1 MVNSCNSIQNR
12 ATDDQHRQWRPRR
25 WLQSAMAS
33 ALFILSLSPAM
44 VNAADEFNVYEA
56 GVDDIQQAIQS
67 GAATCEGVV
76 RAYIERAKA
85 YNGAC
90 TALVTEHGES
100 IAPATGYIRAGAPIT
115 FPQHTVAA
123 STYLP
128 DLAHYQGMPLDL
140 GRMET
145 TASDPGVIQQ
155 YGMVVGIPDAGQVNA
170 LETINI
176 RGERSVTCKGK
187 FDAHPATGPLPADAP
202 SPCEKFRQYPDAL
215 ERAAEL
221 DAQYGR
227 APDLNTLPM
236 YCATISVKDWY
247 DVKDMRS
254 TGGNDVNFAM
264 DAAPDDSTAV
274 AELRNKGAIILAVT
288 IAAEV
293 NFNGDGPNKP
303 TANFVGGG
311 GSIRSSWGGHVCN
324 PYDTERSAGPSSGGA
339 GASVAANLAT
349 CAICETTGGSCR
361 EPAGQNAVPSLVTTK
376 GLTSE
381 DGTMTARFI
390 NHRPGALCK
399 TIGDSARVIDAIRN
413 PAQGYFDSKDIFTA
427 IPQGLIS
434 TEPFASFVVTD
445 EKLQGNTRPLQGM
458 RIGIVREYM
467 VEHTP
472 NDAAISKRVDHEIKS
487 ILRDKLGAEI
497 VESVDPMYPD
507 DPTVPNMA
515 YTFQDALAEVLAFAA
530 PEYFLQMKG
539 DEPEFAVPGYD
550 VTTNDYLVK
559 LAMGKA
565 PLSPKLNM
573 RRILNG
579 LGETN
584 ITAFSAEKYLLERGD
599 ARITDLASYAANSKW
614 RANSQAVGT
623 HNAAKNNTH
632 GIPAPEGIDRIKMQ
646 YVFRL
651 AMLKVMRENQIDLFV
666 HPNMSVP
673 QWKIGIDREP
683 TANDRLAAGP
693 SITDLLGV
701 PEITIPAGFND
712 IVYEPQYVLNDDKKS
727 YSLVTGKTQS
737 LMTQPMPF
745 SINFW
750 AGPGDEPTLL
760 KAASAYEVVTRHRV
774 PPPAFG
780 PLK

>member
-1 MVNSCNSIQNR
+1 MANSKLN
-12 ATDDQHRQWRPRR
+12 QHVPTNAGVEQGQSRY
-25 WLQSAMAS
+25 WLRSAMAS
-33 ALFILSLSPAM
+33 ALFVLSLSPHI
-44 VNAADEFNVYEA
+44 VTAADAFNVYEA
-56 GVDDIQQAIQS
+56 GIDDIQQAIQN
-67 GAATCEGVV
+67 GDTTCEGVV

-100 IAPATGYIRAGAPIT
+100 IAPATGYIRAGAPII
-115 FPQHTVAA
+115 FPQHTVAV
-123 STYLP
+123 SSYLP
-128 DLAHYQGMPLDL
+128 DLEQYEGLPLDL
-140 GRMET
+140 GRMEP
-145 TASDPGVIQQ
+145 TASDPTVVQQ
-155 YGMVVGIPDAGQVNA
+155 YGMVMGIPDAGQVNA

-187 FDAHPATGPLPADAP
+187 FDAHPSTGPLPADAP
-202 SPCEKFRQYPDAL
+202 PACEKFRQYPDAL

-221 DAQYGR
+221 DAQYGN
-227 APDLNTLPM
+227 APDLNGLPM

-264 DAAPDDSTAV
+264 DAPPDDSTAV
-274 AELRNKGAIILAVT
+274 AELRDKGAIILAVT
-288 IAAEV
+288 IAAEA

-303 TANFVGGG
+303 TASFVGGG

-339 GASVAANLAT
+339 GASVSANLAT

-361 EPAGQNAVPSLVTTK
+361 EPAGQNAAPSLVTTK

-381 DGTMTARFI
+381 DGSMTARFI
-390 NHRPGALCK
+390 NHRPGAICK

-413 PAQGYFDSKDIFTA
+413 PEHGYFDSKDIFTA
-427 IPQGLIS
+427 IPAGLIP
-434 TEPFASFVVTD
+434 TEPFESFVVTD
-445 EKLQGNTRPLQGM
+445 EQLQSNARPLQGM

-467 VEHTP
+467 VDHTP
-472 NDAAISKRVDHEIKS
+472 NDAAINARVDKEIKAV
-487 ILRDKLGAEI
+487 LRDQLGAEI

-530 PEYFLQMKG
+530 PEYFLQMEG
-539 DEPEFAVPGYD
+539 DEPEFAVHGYD
-550 VTTNDYLVK
+550 VRTNEYLVK
-559 LAMGKA
+559 LALGEA

-573 RRILNG
+573 RRILSG
-579 LGETN
+579 MGETN
-584 ITAFSAEKYLLERGD
+584 ITAFSAAKYLMERGD
-599 ARITDLASYAANSKW
+599 TRVTDLASYAANSSW
-614 RANSQAVGT
+614 RANSQAIGAQ
-623 HNAAKNNTH
+623 NAAMH
-632 GIPAPEGIDRIKMQ
+632 YGDAIPAAQGIDRVKMQ
-646 YVFRL
+646 SVFRM
-651 AMLKVMRENQIDLFV
+651 AVLKVMRENGIDLFV

-683 TANDRLAAGP
+683 TINGRLAAGP
-693 SITDLLGV
+693 SISDLLGA
-701 PEITIPAGFND
+701 PEITIPAGFNQV
-712 IVYEPQYVLNDDKKS
+712 VYEPRFVLNDDKKS
-727 YSLVTGKTQS
+727 YTLVTGTAQS

-760 KAASAYEVVTRHRV
+760 KASSAYEVATRHRV
-774 PPPAFG
+774 PPPGFG